1 MMQCY
6 KKTQI
11 MPVYKMFCLMRYNMS
26 LGSIM
31 GLTVNK
37 LRTQNCLKLPGF
49 TLFGKKTAIFDMYS
63 TCTCKVKKIL

>member
-11 MPVYKMFCLMRYNMS
+11 MPVFKMFCLMQYNMS

-31 GLTVNK
+31 GLTINK

-49 TLFGKKTAIFDMYS
+49 TLFGKMTAI
-63 TCTCKVKKIL
+63 C